1 MFIDDYTFSVKVYIL
16 PYILPIIHIALLGS
30 IYSTVAL
37 AAERY
42 ITICHPF
49 MRYRCALKKKYWVSQ
64 ESLFELFS
72 ILHIITGH
80 TTVAQL
86 LFFPWYCSHFCT
98 LFPNSLSSGSPGNLW
113 ETPLKRAPAM
123 KALLWKFPSWRPR
136 PCARIK
142 PTFACISSV

>member
-64 ESLFELFS
+64 ESFFELFS
-72 ILHIITGH
+72 IL
-80 TTVAQL
+80 L
-86 LFFPWYCSHFCT
+86 LQVILPWHNFY
-98 LFPNSLSSGSPGNLW
+98 SSRGIV
-113 ETPLKRAPAM
+113 
-123 KALLWKFPSWRPR
+123 
-136 PCARIK
+136 RI
-142 PTFACISSV
+142 FVHYSQIL

>member
-49 MRYRCALKKKYWVSQ
+49 MRYRCALKKKILGVPRIF
-64 ESLFELFS
+64 FELFS
-72 ILHIITGH
+72 IL
-80 TTVAQL
+80 L
-86 LFFPWYCSHFCT
+86 LLQVILPWHNFY
-98 LFPNSLSSGSPGNLW
+98 SSRGIV
-113 ETPLKRAPAM
+113 
-123 KALLWKFPSWRPR
+123 
-136 PCARIK
+136 RI
-142 PTFACISSV
+142 FVHYSQIL